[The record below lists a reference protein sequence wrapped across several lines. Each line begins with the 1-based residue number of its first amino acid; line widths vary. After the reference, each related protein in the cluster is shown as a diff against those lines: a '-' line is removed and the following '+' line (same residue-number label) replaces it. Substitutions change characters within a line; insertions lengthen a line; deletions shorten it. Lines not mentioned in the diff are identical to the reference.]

1 MLVPTSLVDASK
13 QSKEVFYFIL
23 LDSMIRQHVLIPTI
37 ENN

>member
-13 QSKEVFYFIL
+13 QSKEVFYFI
-23 LDSMIRQHVLIPTI
+23 RQHVLIPTI